1 MFTPNVDLSISKAEE
16 EKEMWEMWE
25 MAGAKS
31 LSLQWLLFLGY
42 SGESFL
48 VDCFLWMF
56 FCIVF
61 YGHRKVVFVSCI
73 DLFWTLLFF
82 LI

>member
-1 MFTPNVDLSISKAEE
+1 
-16 EKEMWEMWE
+16 MWE

-48 VDCFLWMF
+48 VDCFL
-56 FCIVF
+56 
-61 YGHRKVVFVSCI
+61 
-73 DLFWTLLFF
+73 
-82 LI
+82 